1 MKKLLILG
9 GSSYIVPVIKTAQR
23 LGVYVITCDYLPDN
37 VAHKYSDQYC
47 NVSVVDENA
56 VLKIAIENN
65 IDGIMS
71 FACDPGVVTA
81 AYVAEYLRLPFQA
94 SYVSARI
101 LQDKGRFRKFL
112 EENNFNVPKSKS
124 FSDKLEPYNCLDYFN
139 WPVIVKPVDSAGSKG
154 VSRVETPEELERA
167 ISVALDCSLDGRFIV
182 EEFIEFDH
190 FHSSTDLF
198 IVNDK
203 IEFIT
208 YSDHLFDDDAPNP
221 YVPTAIILPSTMKIS
236 HQNYLTKEIQRLIDL
251 LNLTTGIYN
260 VETCVGMDGN
270 PYIME
275 VSPRGGGCKIAEL
288 QELAYGVSFIEN
300 EVRKAVGMP
309 ILDIKPKTLEGA
321 WCEMVIHTEPGRTG
335 DFISLEI
342 DEAIKENY
350 IKLIDLTVK
359 KGDKVLPF
367 TGANMSLGNIF
378 LKCASRKELECI
390 LNQKKQW
397 LRIHLK
403 QENKVCDL
411 EFDVLENADLNTTN
425 TIITQCDDAFVN
437 PISKELN
444 FEDLLK
450 KISEFATI
458 IIAKT
463 HDVLIGYAAFYAN
476 NMTTRTAYLTLIG
489 VKPAYQKKGIGKEL
503 LTKVEQISLSK
514 GMLKLDLEVKK
525 DNEYAITFYKSQG
538 YEFFKDCSNSS
549 IYMRKFL

>member
-1 MKKLLILG
+1 
-9 GSSYIVPVIKTAQR
+9 
-23 LGVYVITCDYLPDN
+23 
-37 VAHKYSDQYC
+37 
-47 NVSVVDENA
+47 
-56 VLKIAIENN
+56 
-65 IDGIMS
+65 
-71 FACDPGVVTA
+71 
-81 AYVAEYLRLPFQA
+81 
-94 SYVSARI
+94 
-101 LQDKGRFRKFL
+101 
-112 EENNFNVPKSKS
+112 
-124 FSDKLEPYNCLDYFN
+124 
-139 WPVIVKPVDSAGSKG
+139 
-154 VSRVETPEELERA
+154 
-167 ISVALDCSLDGRFIV
+167 
-182 EEFIEFDH
+182 
-190 FHSSTDLF
+190 
-198 IVNDK
+198 
-203 IEFIT
+203 
-208 YSDHLFDDDAPNP
+208 
-221 YVPTAIILPSTMKIS
+221 
-236 HQNYLTKEIQRLIDL
+236 
-251 LNLTTGIYN
+251 
-260 VETCVGMDGN
+260 
-270 PYIME
+270 ME

-288 QELAYGVSFIEN
+288 QELAYGVGFIEN

-321 WCEMVIHTEPGRTG
+321 WCEMVIHAEPGRTG

-342 DEAIKENY
+342 DEAIKENH